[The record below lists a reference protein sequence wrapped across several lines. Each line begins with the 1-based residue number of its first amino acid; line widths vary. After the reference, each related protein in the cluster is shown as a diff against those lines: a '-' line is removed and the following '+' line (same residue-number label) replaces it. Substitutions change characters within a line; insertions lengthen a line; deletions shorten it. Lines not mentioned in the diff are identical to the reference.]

1 MKILIK
7 EQNKIRLSI
16 WVPLFVLKSKIL
28 SKVLLRKIDKDEIKD
43 EKIEKEMIKIGP
55 ILHKEIKK
63 AIKIHGHINIVEIES
78 KDGDAVVIKI

>member
-7 EQNKIRLSI
+7 EQNKTRLSI

-28 SKVLLRKIDKDEIKD
+28 LKVLLRKIDKDEIKD
-43 EKIEKEMIKIGP
+43 EKIEKEMIKIGT

-63 AIKIHGHINIVEIES
+63 SIKIHGHINIVEIES

>member
-7 EQNKIRLSI
+7 EQNKTRLSI

-28 SKVLLRKIDKDEIKD
+28 LKVLLRKIDKDEIKD
-43 EKIEKEMIKIGP
+43 EKTEEEMIKIGP

-63 AIKIHGHINIVEIES
+63 AIKIHGHINIVEVTS
-78 KDGDAVVIKI
+78 KDGDKVIVKT